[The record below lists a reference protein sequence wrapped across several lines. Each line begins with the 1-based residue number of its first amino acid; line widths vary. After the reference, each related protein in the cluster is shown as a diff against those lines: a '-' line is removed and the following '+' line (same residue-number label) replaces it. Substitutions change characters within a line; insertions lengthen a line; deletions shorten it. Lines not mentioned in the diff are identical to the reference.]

1 MKKILIC
8 CVLLLVST
16 AFAGSKKSKPMPL
29 PTPDYIP
36 AGPPEVH
43 TLGSLWSDQGT
54 LSDMNKDYK
63 AHRVNDIV
71 IIRIVE
77 KTDATAAGQAKT
89 SRAFGASSSATAI
102 GGRLSLGNN
111 LQNLLNL
118 NSQNSLNGQATATS
132 STAMNTVLAGRVI
145 QVLPNGNMV
154 IEATRDIE
162 INNERTTAIVHGLVR
177 PGDVAADNSVLSSSV
192 GDLHLQLKG
201 KGIISESTRPPN
213 KIVQFALRILGF

>member
-1 MKKILIC
+1 MKKIFIY

-16 AFAGSKKSKPMPL
+16 AFAAGKKNKPAPL

-54 LSDMNKDYK
+54 LSDMAKDYK

-89 SRAFGASSSATAI
+89 SRAFSANASASAI
-102 GGRLSLGNN
+102 GGNLSLAHH

-118 NSQNSLNGQATATS
+118 NSSNNLKRQATPTS
-132 STAMNTVLAGRVI
+132 TPPLKQRPAGR
-145 QVLPNGNMV
+145 G
-154 IEATRDIE
+154 
-162 INNERTTAIVHGLVR
+162 HYG
-177 PGDVAADNSVLSSSV
+177 
-192 GDLHLQLKG
+192 
-201 KGIISESTRPPN
+201 PPT
-213 KIVQFALRILGF
+213 

>member
-1 MKKILIC
+1 MKKILTC
-8 CVLLLVST
+8 CVLLLASM
-16 AFAGSKKSKPMPL
+16 ALAGGKKNKPAPL

-36 AGPPEVH
+36 AGAPEVH

-54 LSDMNKDYK
+54 LSDMARDYK

-89 SRAFGASSSATAI
+89 SRAFSANAAATAI
-102 GGRLSLGNN
+102 GGKLSLANN

-118 NSQNSLNGQATATS
+118 NSANNLNGQATATS
-132 STAMNTVLAGRVI
+132 TSTMSTVLAGRVI

-162 INNERTTAIVHGLVR
+162 INNERTTAVVHGLVR
-177 PGDVAADNSVLSSSV
+177 PGDVAADNSVLSSSI
-192 GDLHLQLKG
+192 GDLQLQLRG

-213 KIVQFALRILGF
+213 KIVRLALRILGF

>member
-8 CVLLLVST
+8 CIVLLASM
-16 AFAGSKKSKPMPL
+16 AFAGGKKNKPAPL

-36 AGPPEVH
+36 AGAPEVH

-54 LSDMNKDYK
+54 LSDMSKDYK

-89 SRAFGASSSATAI
+89 SRAFGANTSVSAI
-102 GGRLSLGNN
+102 GGKLSLGNN

-118 NSQNSLNGQATATS
+118 NSSNNLNGQASATTTTTMS
-132 STAMNTVLAGRVI
+132 TVLAGRVI

-162 INNERTTAIVHGLVR
+162 INSERTTAVVHGLVR
-177 PGDVAADNSVLSSSV
+177 PGDVAADNSVLSSSI
-192 GDLHLQLKG
+192 GDLQLQLKG
-201 KGIISESTRPPN
+201 KGIVSESTRPPN
-213 KIVQFALRILGF
+213 KLVQFALRILGF